1 MKTKSKKSKSA
12 ADTYFEQGE
21 AWGQEVYDKAKAN
34 EKRAWGIAYLFGGIA
49 TLSVLAVAMLTP
61 LKRVE
66 TSFIVVDRN
75 TGYMEQI
82 TQIGA
87 GTLTQN
93 EALAEANIAGFI
105 KSHEIWD
112 PADFQERVNYVRLT
126 STDNVYRQFL
136 DTINTRAETL
146 VLDDDRRVY
155 IKTLSHNPERKTAFV
170 RISTDTIVNGR
181 STEEHWAVTLEYEY
195 TSTPR
200 DRNTA
205 HINPLGFT
213 VTSYRVDQESI
224 KGK

>member
-1 MKTKSKKSKSA
+1 MKNKPKKIKAA
-12 ADTYFEQGE
+12 ADAYFQEGE
-21 AWGQEVYDKAKAN
+21 GWGQEVYDKAKAS
-34 EKRAWGIAYLFGGIA
+34 EKRAWNITYLLGLISV
-49 TLSVLAVAMLTP
+49 LSVGAVFMLTP

-66 TSFIVVDRN
+66 TSFIIVDKN

-82 TQIGA
+82 TQVGA
-87 GTLTQN
+87 GTITQN

-112 PADFQERVNYVRLT
+112 PTDFQERVNYIRLT
-126 STDNVYRQFL
+126 SSDDVYRLFL

-200 DRNTA
+200 DRDTA

-224 KGK
+224 KGE